1 MTNLSRTCVFF
12 CFVSITVAIGRLDD
26 DEWKTQVQKRME
38 EMFQMIQRQQ
48 LVIDVQTKTIES
60 QAVEIKD
67 LQSRLVALEG
77 RSESSDY
84 NNERLPDKPNDKNKA
99 LSNEKQLLR
108 SKGII
113 ILKLK

>member
-1 MTNLSRTCVFF
+1 
-12 CFVSITVAIGRLDD
+12 
-26 DEWKTQVQKRME
+26 
-38 EMFQMIQRQQ
+38 MIQRQQ

-67 LQSRLVALEG
+67 LQSTCRVVALEG
-77 RSESSDY
+77 RFESSDY
-84 NNERLPDKPNDKNKA
+84 NNKRLPDKPNDKNKA

-113 ILKLK
+113 ILKLKWIK